1 MDVFDLQAKIS
12 LDSSEYKKE
21 LSGAKASF
29 NELGGKIK
37 AGLATAAK
45 ASAAAV
51 GTAAAGIAAITKQS
65 VDAYGSYE
73 QLAGGIDTLFG
84 ASAQKVLENSE
95 KAFKTAGM
103 SMNEYMETS
112 IQSAASLINSLG
124 GDQAKA
130 AELMDLSITDM
141 ADNVNKMGTTMEGV
155 QNAYRGFS
163 RGNFT
168 MLDNLALGFAGTKE
182 GMQELLDKAHELSG
196 IEYNID
202 SYADIVQAIHVVQKE
217 MGITGTTAKEA
228 AGTIQGSVGSMKA
241 AWEDLKVN
249 LVRGDGDLN
258 KSIDTL
264 LESALTVFDN
274 IEPKIERAMGGV
286 ASFVEKAS
294 PIIAEKLP
302 PIVEKILPSLL
313 TTGATL
319 VTAIGKGIAGAMPAL
334 INSGKTLLAG
344 IMPEI
349 TSTLGLNIDLS
360 GALDRIGGL
369 KDSAGGLLST
379 IGDIASTGF
388 NEVIKPIAEYSIE
401 EGSELGINVLTA
413 AFSGLKEAI
422 DIVSPIIKP
431 FWDEVLKPMGE
442 WTGGVFADAIER
454 INESMIGM
462 SIIMDSKNL
471 GQLLVNMS
479 KNVDKLDDSV
489 QKCVLAFGM
498 AKIALKNF
506 ADETGFKFQWWIKL
520 VEHAIGE
527 AIDTVADFGL
537 EVIRAKDELVDTV
550 TVGFDVISDAW
561 NGFKDN
567 WVTGWNE
574 ITDAITGAY
583 DALTGIGDKIG
594 EGIFDFLHDDEG
606 NFSNPFKFFANGG
619 QLTSG
624 QAVIA
629 EAGPE
634 LLSVRNGVATVTPL
648 SNNSRNTAVGGGV
661 TVNINMGGVTVSN
674 DYDVDRMTDRA
685 VQQLSEKLAAL
696 SVRQQRS
703 VGGVGWNY
711 G

>member
-1 MDVFDLQAKIS
+1 MDVFNLQAKIS

-37 AGLATAAK
+37 AGLSAVAK

-73 QLAGGIDTLFG
+73 QLAGGIETLFG

-141 ADNVNKMGTTMEGV
+141 ADNVNKMGTSMEGV

-196 IEYNID
+196 VEYNID
-202 SYADIVQAIHVVQKE
+202 SYADIVQAIHVVQQE

-228 AGTIQGSVGSMKA
+228 AGTVQGSVGSMKA

-264 LESALTVFDN
+264 LESSLTVFDN

-313 TTGATL
+313 KTGATL
-319 VTAIGKGIAGAMPAL
+319 VIAIGKGIAGAMPAL
-334 INSGKTLLAG
+334 VDSGKKLLVG
-344 IMPEI
+344 IMSEI

-360 GALDRIGGL
+360 GALDRI

-422 DIVSPIIKP
+422 GIVSPIIKP

-454 INESMIGM
+454 IN
-462 SIIMDSKNL
+462 
-471 GQLLVNMS
+471 
-479 KNVDKLDDSV
+479 
-489 QKCVLAFGM
+489 LAFGM
-498 AKIALKNF
+498 AKIALKKF

-594 EGIFDFLHDDEG
+594 KGIFDFLHDDEG
-606 NFSNPFKFFANGG
+606 NFSIPVKLFANGG

-648 SNNSRNTAVGGGV
+648 SNNSRNTAVGGSV
-661 TVNINMGGVTVSN
+661 TVYVNMGGVTVSN

>member
-37 AGLATAAK
+37 AGLATVAK

-73 QLAGGIDTLFG
+73 QLAGGIETLFG

-141 ADNVNKMGTTMEGV
+141 ADNVNKMGTSMEGV

-202 SYADIVQAIHVVQKE
+202 SYADIVQAIHVVQQE
-217 MGITGTTAKEA
+217 MGITGTTAEEA

-249 LVRGDGDLN
+249 LVRGDGDLG

-264 LESALTVFDN
+264 IDSSLTVFDN

-286 ASFVEKAS
+286 ASFVAKAS

-388 NEVIKPIAEYSIE
+388 SEIIKPIAEYSIE
-401 EGSELGINVLTA
+401 EGSELGINFLTD
-413 AFSGLKEAI
+413 AFNGLKEAI
-422 DIVSPIIKP
+422 DIVKPVIEPIWENI
-431 FWDEVLKPMGE
+431 LKPMGE
-442 WTGGVFADAIER
+442 WTGGVFADAITT
-454 INESMIGM
+454 INGALTGLD
-462 SIIMDSKNL
+462 IILTKDNL
-471 GQLLVNMS
+471 ADLLVGIG
-479 KNVDKLDDSV
+479 KNFDKLGEKV
-489 QKCVLAFGM
+489 GACTLAFGL
-498 AKIALKNF
+498 AKIGVKKFIEEAGLKLKVELPIIKGAFVTVKDAVNDLNNVLLYLGGYVCDCVRLGWDTITTGVNNF
-506 ADETGFKFQWWIKL
+506 FDAVRLGWDS
-520 VEHAIGE
+520 IG
-527 AIDTVADFGL
+527 DTV
-537 EVIRAKDELVDTV
+537 
-550 TVGFDVISDAW
+550 
-561 NGFKDN
+561 
-567 WVTGWNE
+567 
-574 ITDAITGAY
+574 
-583 DALTGIGDKIG
+583 DKIL
-594 EGIFDFLHDDEG
+594 DFSEKVSGSFIDMFHDDEG
-606 NFSNPFKFFANGG
+606 NFKIPFDFHGFMANGG
-619 QLTSG
+619 QLTNG

-674 DYDVDRMTDRA
+674 DYDVDRMSDRM

>member
-37 AGLATAAK
+37 AGLATVAK

-73 QLAGGIDTLFG
+73 QLAGGIETLFG

-141 ADNVNKMGTTMEGV
+141 ADNVNKMGTSMEGV

-196 IEYNID
+196 VDYDID
-202 SYADIVQAIHVVQKE
+202 SYSDIVQAIHVVQQE

-413 AFSGLKEAI
+413 DFNGLKEAI
-422 DIVSPIIKP
+422 EIVKPVIEPIWENI
-431 FWDEVLKPMGE
+431 LKPMGE
-442 WTGGVFADAIER
+442 WTGGVFADAITT
-454 INESMIGM
+454 INGALTGLNIILTKDNLADLLFEIGN
-462 SIIMDSKNL
+462 KF
-471 GQLLVNMS
+471 
-479 KNVDKLDDSV
+479 DKLGDKV
-489 QKCVLAFGM
+489 GACTLAFGM
-498 AKIALKNF
+498 AKIGVKKFMEEAGKKLEVELPIIRGGFVTVKNAVSDLNDVMLYLGGYVLDCVRLGWDSITDGVNNF
-506 ADETGFKFQWWIKL
+506 FDAVRLGWDS
-520 VEHAIGE
+520 IG
-527 AIDTVADFGL
+527 DTVDKILEFG
-537 EVIRAKDELVDTV
+537 EKIGGAA
-550 TVGFDVISDAW
+550 FDV
-561 NGFKDN
+561 F
-567 WVTGWNE
+567 
-574 ITDAITGAY
+574 
-583 DALTGIGDKIG
+583 
-594 EGIFDFLHDDEG
+594 HDDEG
-606 NFSNPFKFFANGG
+606 NFKVPFDFHGFMAGG
-619 QLTSG
+619 GSVTNG

-674 DYDVDRMTDRA
+674 GYDVDRMSDRM

-703 VGGVGWNY
+703 VGGVGW
-711 G
+711 